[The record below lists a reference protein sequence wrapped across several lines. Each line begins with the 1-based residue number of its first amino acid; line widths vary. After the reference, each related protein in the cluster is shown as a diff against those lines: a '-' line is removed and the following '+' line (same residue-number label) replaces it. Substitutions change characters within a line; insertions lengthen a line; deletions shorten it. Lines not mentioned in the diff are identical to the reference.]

1 MATDKRRVGNPAT
14 LAAGAGFEPA
24 SPLGL
29 LPITQTQRPVIN
41 ALPGDIEYTSPGNKC
56 RCSLAVELRSDQ
68 MGKWRDRTE
77 AIHAGNR
84 TRTAKAFATDGTPSL
99 WWRITDHLRPIEI
112 GVTNRIRTGTNAF
125 TGRDAA
131 VTS

>member
-1 MATDKRRVGNPAT
+1 MPPHGR
-14 LAAGAGFEPA
+14 
-24 SPLGL
+24 GL
-29 LPITQTQRPVIN
+29 FAETSRD
-41 ALPGDIEYTSPGNKC
+41 ALPN
-56 RCSLAVELRSDQ
+56 Q

-77 AIHAGNR
+77 ALHAGNR